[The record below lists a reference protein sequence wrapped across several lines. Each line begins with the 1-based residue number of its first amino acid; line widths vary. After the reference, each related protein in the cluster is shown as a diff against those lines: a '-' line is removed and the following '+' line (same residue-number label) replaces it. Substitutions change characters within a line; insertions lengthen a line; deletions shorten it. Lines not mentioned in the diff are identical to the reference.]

1 MRTQIVA
8 AMTALVL
15 LLFPL
20 GAFMIVHQG
29 FSLTMERERARA
41 LSEEAAIARAVALE
55 LSGKSKEGVFTTAS
69 SLQRRY
75 GSQALAVALV
85 YRGEM
90 MAGNERPQVQGME
103 ELLETQGRATLLDSS
118 TQKLFIAHKLSDDLT
133 LLLASDVSAVYEF
146 RRELAFWAGGLSFVG
161 VVLSC
166 MLSVI
171 VSGWLARPFRQLAA
185 QRQELIDA
193 LAHEMRTP
201 LTAILGGVRLL
212 ERANLDEERRVRLLG
227 SMAKE
232 AQRLSDMGERLL
244 MITRLEHDAPEF
256 APFSS
261 MEMAREALDAFD
273 SVILE
278 GEDAVFTGERE
289 LMICLLRNLVVN
301 GMRAGGTEPVRVTLM
316 KNGFSVTDS
325 GCGMTKEQI
334 ARAFDPFYKADK
346 SRARTHGGA
355 GLGLTLCQKIACL
368 HGGKLE
374 IESEVGIGTRVV
386 YHFDTSL

>member
-1 MRTQIVA
+1 MRTKIVA

-20 GAFMIVHQG
+20 GAFMIVHRG

-41 LSEEAAIARAVALE
+41 LSEEAAIARAIALE
-55 LSGKSKEGVFTTAS
+55 LSGKSKEGVFTTVS

-103 ELLETQGRATLLDSS
+103 ELLETQGRATLLDGS

-161 VVLSC
+161 VVMSC

-212 ERANLDEERRVRLLG
+212 ERANLDEEKRVRLLG

-244 MITRLEHDAPEF
+244 MITRLEHDAPKF

-261 MEMAREALDAFD
+261 MEMAREALVAFD

-278 GEDAVFTGERE
+278 GEDTIFTAERE

-346 SRARTHGGA
+346 SRARTQGGA
-355 GLGLTLCQKIACL
+355 GLGLTLCKKIARL

-374 IESEVGIGTRVV
+374 IESEVGKGTRVV